1 MSPEQV
7 IFSIVSALFGLVGLG
22 LSIAAFRHSRKKEH
36 SDELKQRFGQVD
48 DALRRLSV
56 LELQMTVFWKSVSF
70 SSAQALHSPHTPK
83 LDRLIELFQQEKI
96 NSVQLLEFKAMLTDI
111 VNDPDETAF
120 RKKAAHEVLTLI
132 HLRYEIS
139 GVDGGVKSAYHS
151 H

>member
-7 IFSIVSALFGLVGLG
+7 IFSAISVLFGLVGVS
-22 LSIAAFRHSRKKEH
+22 LSIAAFRHARNKEH

-70 SSAQALHSPHTPK
+70 SSSQALHSPHTPK

-96 NSVQLLEFKAMLTDI
+96 NAVQLIEFKALLQDI
-111 VNDPDETAF
+111 ANDPEETPF
-120 RKKAAHEVLTLI
+120 RKKAALEVLGLVHI
-132 HLRYEIS
+132 RYEIA
-139 GVDGGVKSAYHS
+139 GHQKVDSAGH
-151 H
+151 